1 MTHEMKMKSINNIYQ
16 QISFLVDVG
25 IFELNKLDHG
35 LSFKRKKIEIALW
48 ARIKV
53 KFKIIYNK
61 LI

>member
-1 MTHEMKMKSINNIYQ
+1 MKSINNIYQ